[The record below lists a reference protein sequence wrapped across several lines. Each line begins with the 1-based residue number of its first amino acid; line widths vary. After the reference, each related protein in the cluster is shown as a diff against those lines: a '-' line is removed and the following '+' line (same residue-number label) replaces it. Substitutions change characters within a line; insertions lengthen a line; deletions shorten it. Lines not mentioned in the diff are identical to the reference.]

1 MNHQLSDAI
10 RGFVSR
16 DPSPGFADF
25 LSQDAPKYEWT
36 KVLVEAL
43 VGKTLTWNQM
53 PALGT
58 AELLSDDGTPVLRIN
73 NNQAGQ
79 PITDGLMAEDLRAL
93 LSAIRIHEVE
103 SYDLVMLP
111 PDMRKADLDYLCKKV
126 GLTTEKLRRL
136 TDLWMSEK

>member
-1 MNHQLSDAI
+1 MNHHLADAI
-10 RGFVSR
+10 RSFVSR
-16 DPSPGFADF
+16 DPAPALADF
-25 LSQDAPKYEWT
+25 LRQDAPKYEWT
-36 KVLVEAL
+36 KGLAEAL
-43 VGKTLTWNQM
+43 VGKALTWNQM

-73 NNQAGQ
+73 TSQAG
-79 PITDGLMAEDLRAL
+79 PPTTDGLMADDLGAL

-136 TDLWMSEK
+136 TDLWMAEK